1 MLHTAA
7 LNLQVSAVY
16 VLTNT
21 VPNPGGGVA
30 PPGSQ
35 GLLTILQWAAWI
47 ALALGVLGVIIAGIT
62 MMIQVRRGEG
72 GEGLAKLGWTLA
84 GCVVVAGA
92 SGLVT
97 AFV

>member
-1 MLHTAA
+1 MLHSAA
-7 LNLQVSAVY
+7 LNLEITALN
-16 VLTNT
+16 VLAQ
-21 VPNPGGGVA
+21 VPNPGGGEA
-30 PPGSQ
+30 PPGSE
-35 GLLTILQWAAWI
+35 GLLTILRWAAWI

-72 GEGLAKLGWTLA
+72 GEGLSRLGWTLA

>member
-1 MLHTAA
+1 MLQTAA
-7 LNLQVSAVY
+7 LSLQVSAVD
-16 VLTNT
+16 VLAQ
-21 VPNPGGGVA
+21 VPNPGGGQA
-30 PPGSQ
+30 PPGSE
-35 GLLTILQWAAWI
+35 GLVTILGWAAWI

-72 GEGLAKLGWTLA
+72 GEGLSKLGWTLS

>member
-1 MLHTAA
+1 MIQSVA
-7 LNLQVSAVY
+7 LNLQIAAME
-16 VLTNT
+16 VLAK
-21 VPNPGGGVA
+21 VPNPGGGEA
-30 PPGSQ
+30 PPGSE
-35 GLLTILQWAAWI
+35 GLLTILKWAAWI

-72 GEGLAKLGWTLA
+72 GEGLSKLGWTLA

>member
-7 LNLQVSAVY
+7 LNLQISAVD
-16 VLTNT
+16 VIAQ
-21 VPNPGGGVA
+21 VPNPGGGEA
-30 PPGSQ
+30 PPGSE
-35 GLLTILQWAAWI
+35 GLLTILRWAAWI

-72 GEGLAKLGWTLA
+72 GEGLSKLGWTLA

>member
-7 LNLQVSAVY
+7 LNLQLNAVN
-16 VLTNT
+16 VLATI
-21 VPNPGGGVA
+21 PNPGGGSA
-30 PPGSQ
+30 PPGSE
-35 GLLTILQWAAWI
+35 GLLTILSWAAWI

-72 GEGLAKLGWTLA
+72 GEGLSKLGWTLA

>member
-7 LNLQVSAVY
+7 LNLQILGLS
-16 VLTNT
+16 VLTE

-30 PPGSQ
+30 PPGSE
-35 GLLTILQWAAWI
+35 GLLKILQWAAWI

>member
-1 MLHTAA
+1 MLQSAA
-7 LNLQVSAVY
+7 LSLQISAVNI
-16 VLTNT
+16 LAQ
-21 VPNPGGGVA
+21 VPNPGGGEA
-30 PPGSQ
+30 PPGSE
-35 GLLTILQWAAWI
+35 GLLTILRWAAWI

-72 GEGLAKLGWTLA
+72 GEGLSKLGWTLA

>member
-7 LNLQVSAVY
+7 LNLQLSAVD
-16 VLTNT
+16 VLSTI
-21 VPNPGGGVA
+21 PNPGGGSA
-30 PPGSQ
+30 PPGSE
-35 GLLTILQWAAWI
+35 GLLTILSWAAWI

-72 GEGLAKLGWTLA
+72 GEGLSKLGWTLA